1 MCACCCQ
8 DVSEEG
14 FPVRCLPIGRSPS
27 MAVSAAAAAS
37 EESDAA
43 ETSRGAFSVL
53 SRQVWTSGPNQGTP
67 LKRRLSDALLA
78 AQGPD
83 PKCAKLGLWW

>member
-1 MCACCCQ
+1 
-8 DVSEEG
+8 
-14 FPVRCLPIGRSPS
+14 VRCLPIGASPL
-27 MAVSAAAAAS
+27 ASAATNGAS

-53 SRQVWTSGPNQGTP
+53 SRADHP

-78 AQGPD
+78 AQAPEGPN
-83 PKCAKLGLWW
+83 KCAWLLLLPLLNKSVKC